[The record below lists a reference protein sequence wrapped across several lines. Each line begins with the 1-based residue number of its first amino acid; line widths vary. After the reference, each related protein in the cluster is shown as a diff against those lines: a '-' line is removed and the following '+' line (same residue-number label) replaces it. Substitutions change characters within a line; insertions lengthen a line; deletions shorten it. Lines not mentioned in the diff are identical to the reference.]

1 MLYNCDDNPSHLG
14 NAVLCLPILVMNG
27 SKVVSGT
34 GTKGFGVHTIISS
47 DWGEGSVG
55 KELSVE
61 ELTLDP

>member
-14 NAVLCLPILVMNG
+14 NTVLCPPILVMNG
-27 SKVVSGT
+27 SKVVP
-34 GTKGFGVHTIISS
+34 GFGVDTIVSS